1 MVGYGPILYIKL
13 KLSHMWSHTH
23 MLRNTKLVVDY
34 KEIDGDNNSSRNLN
48 LGPLVEHTFDTTL
61 VCQIS

>member
-13 KLSHMWSHTH
+13 KLSHTWSHTH